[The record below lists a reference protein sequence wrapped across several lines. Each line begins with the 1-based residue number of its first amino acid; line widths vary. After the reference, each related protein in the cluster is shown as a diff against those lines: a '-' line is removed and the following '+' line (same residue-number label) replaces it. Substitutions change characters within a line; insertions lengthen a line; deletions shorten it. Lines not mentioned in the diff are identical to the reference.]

1 MLLMKK
7 CHFLIYYF
15 SVKIRLEKRFNN
27 VLDTKQSCFG
37 HKQLIISKSQN
48 RIFPKGLTH
57 AFGEK
62 MPFFY
67 LFVSGQ
73 NKTRNKV

>member
-1 MLLMKK
+1 MLLLNK
-7 CHFLIYYF
+7 CHFFIYLF
-15 SVKIRLEKRFNN
+15 PVKIRLEKRFNN
-27 VLDTKQSCFG
+27 VLNTKQSCFG
-37 HKQLIISKSQN
+37 HKQLTISKSQN
-48 RIFPKGLTH
+48 CIFPKGLTH

-67 LFVSGQ
+67 LFVFGQ